1 MDPWEHWRTVI
12 LPSSRV
18 CCLYWH
24 FLRLMFFLQCFLL
37 CIICNSKQN
46 TLFYLFFTST
56 IQEQWKLTPILLRL
70 FILSFWLY
78 ISSSASFVLFSSA
91 SLHLCNNFF
100 VVFVVFDLTG
110 GSIFIREN
118 GFTIPVLSFL
128 IVLTSNVAKIL
139 IWYKVFP
146 SFLQLWQ
153 NPVSKLQTMHLN
165 ISFLPSPQGKLFFSK
180 KTTLPLQFLKLKR

>member
-1 MDPWEHWRTVI
+1 
-12 LPSSRV
+12 
-18 CCLYWH
+18 
-24 FLRLMFFLQCFLL
+24 MFFLQCFLL
-37 CIICNSKQN
+37 CIIFNSKQN
-46 TLFYLFFTST
+46 TLFYLFYTSA
-56 IQEQWKLTPILLRL
+56 IQGQWKLTPILLRL
-70 FILSFWLY
+70 FILSVWLY

-139 IWYKVFP
+139 IWYKVFQ
-146 SFLQLWQ
+146 SFLQL
-153 NPVSKLQTMHLN
+153 
-165 ISFLPSPQGKLFFSK
+165 
-180 KTTLPLQFLKLKR
+180 